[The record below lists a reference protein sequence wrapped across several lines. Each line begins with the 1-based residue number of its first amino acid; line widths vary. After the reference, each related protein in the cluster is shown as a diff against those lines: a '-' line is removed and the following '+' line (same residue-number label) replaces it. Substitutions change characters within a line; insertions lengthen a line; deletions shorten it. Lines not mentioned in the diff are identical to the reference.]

1 MIIFRY
7 QFQKVYKV
15 KVPNLVMS
23 TVQRHKTRKLG
34 NKQYYKYVIVIP
46 DEIIKKAEL
55 NEGDIVSAQV
65 LSKGKIIFKFKKRK
79 EFSY

>member
-1 MIIFRY
+1 MVIFRY

-15 KVPNLVMS
+15 KVPNSNMS

-46 DEIIKKAEL
+46 DEIIKKADL
-55 NEGDIVSAQV
+55 NEGDIVSAHV
-65 LSKGKIIFKFKKRK
+65 LNKGKIMFKFKKRK

>member
-15 KVPNLVMS
+15 KAPNSNMS

-46 DEIIKKAEL
+46 EKIIKKAEL